1 MTAHYDSY
9 GWATLPDKIVRR
21 IPFSF
26 LAGHRQTQGPSTAQ
40 SRPWEDDLSSLGMT
54 EFGLEARRLLSSTL
68 PPFAKSAKD
77 GAPLVSSAACGVQGS
92 SFGVLG
98 FDKGSAAS
106 G

>member
-98 FDKGSAAS
+98 FDKGSAGS

>member
-1 MTAHYDSY
+1 MTATGGPPYPTRSC
-9 GWATLPDKIVRR
+9 AEFP
-21 IPFSF
+21 
-26 LAGHRQTQGPSTAQ
+26 PSTAQ